1 METAN
6 NTAAYAKCTAAQ
18 IKMAEATSVI
28 PIQLEEE
35 KASDI

>member
-18 IKMAEATSVI
+18 IKMAEATPVI
-28 PIQLEEE
+28 PNQLEEE
-35 KASDI
+35 KANDI